1 MGLDTTHDC
10 WHGAYSAF
18 MRWRKKLAEVAG
30 LPPLE
35 LMEGFYYFD
44 GNGTLQAVRCALKTW
59 TMKPMDWLAE
69 SIEVLEQSLPIKWDC
84 FKPDVLYELLS
95 HSDCDGE
102 LAPELCGPLADRL
115 EELLPLLP
123 DEENWGHIGNW
134 KEKTQA
140 FIDGLRTAAAANES
154 VGFH

>member
-1 MGLDTTHDC
+1 MGLDTTHGC

-35 LMEGFYYFD
+35 LMEGFYYPD
-44 GNGTLQAVRCALKTW
+44 GIGTLQAVRRAL
-59 TMKPMDWLAE
+59 KPMDWLVE
-69 SIEVLEQSLPIKWDC
+69 SVEVLEQSLPIQWDC
-84 FKPDVLYELLS
+84 LKPDILHELLS

-102 LAPELCGPLADRL
+102 LAPELCGPLANRL

-123 DEENWGHIGNW
+123 DEDSWGHIGNW
-134 KEKTQA
+134 RVKTQT
-140 FIDGLRTAAAANES
+140 FIDGLRDAAAVNEP

>member
-18 MRWRKKLAEVAG
+18 MHWRKKLAEVAG

-35 LMEGFYYFD
+35 LMEGFYYHD
-44 GNGTLQAVRCALKTW
+44 EIGTLQAVRRSLGSG
-59 TMKPMDWLAE
+59 PLDFLAE
-69 SIEVLEQSLPIKWDC
+69 SIDELERSLPILWDRL
-84 FKPDVLYELLS
+84 KPDVLHELLS

-102 LAPELCGPLADRL
+102 LAPGICGPLADRL

-123 DEENWGHIGNW
+123 DENQGGHIGHW
-134 KEKTQA
+134 RDTTQA
-140 FIDGLRTAAAANES
+140 FIDGLRVAAAANEP